1 MTRPVSQKLQT
12 LRERSGMTIEY
23 LAKCLGYEMTS
34 EYERYEDPD
43 LYKPEFLPLKLVER
57 LIDVLPGFGDPSIAA
72 EEIIALG
79 PPRYA
84 AQLVKR
90 RILREPDAM
99 QSPTSNDPDRPG
111 YMWLHL
117 KQEVTVDQ
125 FIQIMEILKG
135 VQENTRESHTA

>member
-1 MTRPVSQKLQT
+1 MTTPVSLKLQT
-12 LRERSGMTIEY
+12 LRERSGMTVEY
-23 LAKCLGYEMTS
+23 LARCLGYDLTS
-34 EYERYEDPD
+34 EYEHFEDPD
-43 LYKPEFLPLKLVER
+43 RYHPEFLPLRLVEQ
-57 LIDVLPGFGDPSIAA
+57 LIDVLPGFGDPTISA

-90 RILREPDAM
+90 RILREPGAM
-99 QSPTSNDPDRPG
+99 QSPTSLDPERPG

-125 FIQIMEILKG
+125 FIQIMEVLKG
-135 VQENTRESHTA
+135 SQESAGEPHTT